1 MPDQRTG
8 EDPPMTTSIKM
19 LVAAAVVVT
28 TFAALP
34 AEAGRPCRRMCR
46 GRIAANIAEY
56 CGPYRGVLKRA
67 CKLDVRTTII
77 GFCKRQPSGDCY
89 GL

>member
-8 EDPPMTTSIKM
+8 EDSPMTTSIQL
-19 LVAAAVVVT
+19 LVAAV
-28 TFAALP
+28 P

-46 GRIAANIAEY
+46 GQMAANIAEH
-56 CGPYRGVLKRA
+56 CGPYRGALKRA